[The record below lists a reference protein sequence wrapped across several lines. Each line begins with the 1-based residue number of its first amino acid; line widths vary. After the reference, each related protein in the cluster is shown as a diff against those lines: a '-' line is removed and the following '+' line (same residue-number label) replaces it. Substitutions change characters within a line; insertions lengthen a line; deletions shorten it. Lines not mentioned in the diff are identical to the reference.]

1 EIQRDVQ
8 LIRNAGEDGTG
19 YLVPIASVAHIA
31 GSTANDVLLAT
42 GLYAVGKQLAEL
54 GLKGLAELGVELLAD
69 ETGAMIVPGAGRVA
83 AGGAGEM
90 AGAVAPRTFTSTDP
104 IVADLANKIESVYP
118 GHVVGVNVPITD
130 ATGMLVTDADIL
142 LRNAAIQVKSGSGA
156 GLTRQVLVTE
166 SATGLPTIGYGPRLG
181 GSVLR
186 GIQQSGGLVT
196 RDEKLLIEVVRP

>member
-69 ETGAMIVPGAGRVA
+69 ETGAMIVPGAGRVV
-83 AGGAGEM
+83 AGGAGEA
-90 AGAVAPRTFTSTDP
+90 AGAVASGAAKTVGTPPNRIYSARELIRRAEEPGPFHNFPESLNQQIFEQGTRTVTPDFYNVARPGLSTD
-104 IVADLANKIESVYP
+104 
-118 GHVVGVNVPITD
+118 
-130 ATGMLVTDADIL
+130 
-142 LRNAAIQVKSGSGA
+142 AAMY
-156 GLTRQVLVTE
+156 RF
-166 SATGLPTIGYGPRLG
+166 P
-181 GSVLR
+181 GSVN
-186 GIQQSGGLVT
+186 GVSGTFEIG
-196 RDEKLLIEVVRP
+196 VRPSVSGNTELIMHRFFRPNP